1 MKISLSLFSMV
12 VLSFSLLS
20 HASTTDSITPNSVTS
35 DQLTAE
41 EKGLAIA
48 REWKRRDEGWGDYTA
63 NAKMVLKNK
72 HGQESERHF
81 KYYSMEVLEHG
92 EKVDGDKVLVV
103 FDRPRDVNG
112 TALLTYAHYEED
124 DDQWL
129 YLPAIKRTKRIS
141 SHNKSGSF
149 VGSEISYEDITFP
162 EVEKYTYRWV
172 REEKVGDLNFD
183 VVDRFPVD
191 KENTGYL
198 YQRVWYDQDH
208 VRIFKIDF
216 YDRKQSLLKT
226 QTFSGFKRYLDS
238 IWRADY
244 ENFVNHQT
252 GKSTLLTWTNYKF
265 HIGLTEKAFR
275 KNSLERL
282 R

>member
-1 MKISLSLFSMV
+1 MKLPIAMVAVFLLAYSLMSNSSSMEQDRISEGIL
-12 VLSFSLLS
+12 
-20 HASTTDSITPNSVTS
+20 
-35 DQLTAE
+35 E
-41 EKGLAIA
+41 EKGLSIA
-48 REWKRRDEGWGDYTA
+48 KEWKRRDEGWGDYTA
-63 NAKMVLKNK
+63 NAKMVLRNK
-72 HGQESERHF
+72 HGQKSERHF
-81 KYYSMEVLEHG
+81 KYYSMEVLEGG

-103 FDRPRDVNG
+103 FDRPRDVTG
-112 TALLTYAHYEED
+112 TSLLTYAHHQED

-141 SHNKSGSF
+141 SYNKSGSF

-162 EVEKYTYRWV
+162 EVEKYTYKWV
-172 REEKVGDLNFD
+172 KEERVDGLNFD

-198 YQRVWYDQDH
+198 FQRVWYDQEH

-216 YDRKQSLLKT
+216 YDRKKSLLKT
-226 QTFSGFKRYLDS
+226 QTFSEFTLYLDS
-238 IWRADY
+238 IWRAGH
-244 ENFVNHQT
+244 ESFVNHQT
-252 GKSTLLTWTNYKF
+252 GKSTLLTWTNYNF
-265 HIGLTEKAFR
+265 HVGLTEKEFR

>member
-1 MKISLSLFSMV
+1 MKIVSYMLSLLLTFS
-12 VLSFSLLS
+12 
-20 HASTTDSITPNSVTS
+20 A
-35 DQLTAE
+35 LTAFAETVE

-48 REWKRRDEGWGDYTA
+48 KEWKKRDIGWVDYTA
-63 NAKMVLKNK
+63 KAKMLLRNK
-72 HGQESERHF
+72 HGQESERNF
-81 KYYSMEVLEHG
+81 LYYSMEVIEDG
-92 EKVDGDKVLVV
+92 KKVDGDKSLVV
-103 FDRPRDVNG
+103 FDRPRDVKG
-112 TALLTYAHYEED
+112 TILLTYAHYAED

-162 EVEKYTYRWV
+162 EVEKYTYKWL
-172 REEKVGDLNFD
+172 REETVDGLAFD

-198 YQRVWYDQDH
+198 YQRVWYDQEH
-208 VRIFKIDF
+208 VRVFKIDF
-216 YDRKQSLLKT
+216 YDRKNSLLKT
-226 QTFSGFKRYLDS
+226 QAFSGFKQYLDN
-238 IWRADY
+238 IWRANN
-244 ENFVNHQT
+244 ETFTNHQN
-252 GKSTLLTWTNYKF
+252 GKSTVLTWSDYHF
-265 HIGLTEKAFR
+265 HAGLTEKLFR

>member
-1 MKISLSLFSMV
+1 MKVAIFTLAFFMTLNALTSV
-12 VLSFSLLS
+12 
-20 HASTTDSITPNSVTS
+20 AQTP
-35 DQLTAE
+35 E
-41 EKGLAIA
+41 EKGLGIA
-48 REWKRRDEGWGDYTA
+48 EEWKKRDEGWGDYTA
-63 NAKMVLKNK
+63 KAKMVLRNK

-81 KYYSMEVLEHG
+81 LYYAMEVIED
-92 EKVDGDKVLVV
+92 EKKVDGDKVLVV
-103 FDRPRDVNG
+103 FDRPRDVKG
-112 TALLTYAHYEED
+112 TILLTYAHFVED

-162 EVEKYTYRWV
+162 EVEKYTYKWL
-172 REEKVGDLNFD
+172 REEVVDGMVFD

-198 YQRVWYDQDH
+198 YQRVWYDREH

-216 YDRKQSLLKT
+216 YDRKNSLLKT

-238 IWRADY
+238 IWRA
-244 ENFVNHQT
+244 EHETFINHQN
-252 GKSTLLTWTNYKF
+252 GKSTVLTWTDYDF
-265 HIGLTEKAFR
+265 HAGLDEKLFR